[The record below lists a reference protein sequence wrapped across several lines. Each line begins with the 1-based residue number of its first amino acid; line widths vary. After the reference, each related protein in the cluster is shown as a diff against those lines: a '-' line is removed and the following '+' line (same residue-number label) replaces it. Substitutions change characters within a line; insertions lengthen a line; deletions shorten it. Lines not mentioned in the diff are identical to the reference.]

1 MSSNDQVIDN
11 DYELVEQADF
21 YQKYLPLIEP
31 NLTADD
37 VRVRSTDGLIGDL
50 LLEFKPSITDLNAVL
65 FQALRY
71 LSKFRIDG
79 QALPNNIL
87 LISYD
92 DQTAYYFKAKPYLS
106 TIGQVYT
113 GSASKGTHG
122 KLVAGKPVA
131 KWQYGKN
138 QLDEASMIKLMKDA
152 YQRDLDGN
160 QEWCP
165 VHIDSD
171 DIIGWATT
179 YYRENKGARKA
190 DFLGDD
196 SITGEIRDPRKLKGR
211 ILPYHGTDNEAFKYI
226 MDKLNDY
233 VERADLGAFYT
244 PVPYAE
250 KSNELVYDAIRRAQN
265 DPNTNDY
272 VIIDR
277 CAGTGNL
284 ESSLN
289 DNVPDDIVDKD
300 VLSHCI
306 INTYEYFEYKV
317 LKQRLGSKV
326 RYLIPPTAKFT
337 DGTVEGSNALSKDFL
352 DNPIINS
359 YLNND
364 KVNVIIYEN
373 PPFAET
379 TSIEHQ
385 KRGTG
390 KSSSKKWKQNYVTM
404 QAKKELKGAKSNDMS
419 NVFIWSAFKYYLRKP
434 SDSAVIFSPLKYW
447 KLGDDW
453 FNHQAGKALA
463 FNRKYFHANASTVN
477 TCIMWKNVK
486 AAPNDNGG
494 EQLKLVPYDIKDAKA
509 PNYDTGTLAKVNM
522 NGEKLIGKRVHNHF
536 SDTYYEERKESNDII
551 QQKEKPYPLQ
561 PKAIW
566 SAFNGL
572 EARDKKLTSNAKY
585 NPDIVCY
592 MKAGGTTYEN
602 ARSNTHFIR
611 NTEYDGHG
619 FHLRS
624 DNYLIKLPI
633 FAAGWWSSYLDD
645 WWKFGVYYRSGDG
658 VDKFNRDVKAGKLD
672 HWLNQVLFYTCLEN
686 YNKIRSLHGSDGR
699 WYYNELCLDNN
710 KGQVDDPNDKS
721 DNVTLAS
728 QQLSDFLKNLDDDEQ
743 IMYNLWLKIL
753 DEAKAT
759 ASYDKRKNYGIY
771 QINDELN
778 TSHKVKTARGREKKV
793 YDYPALNGDL
803 LTMRGLIKD
812 YYHSHIQENLFKYE
826 FIK

>member
-1 MSSNDQVIDN
+1 MSSNDQVIGN

-31 NLTADD
+31 SLTADD

-106 TIGQVYT
+106 TIEQVYT

-122 KLVAGKPVA
+122 KLVAGKPIS

-152 YQRDLDGN
+152 YQRDLDDN

-179 YYRENKGARKA
+179 YYQENKGARKA

-265 DPNTNDY
+265 DPDTDDY

-289 DNVPDDIVDKD
+289 DNVPDDIIDKD

-359 YLNND
+359 YMNND

-453 FNHQAGKALA
+453 FNYQAGKALA
-463 FNRKYFHANASTVN
+463 FNRKYFHTNSNSVVGSV
-477 TCIMWKNVK
+477 MWKNVP
-486 AAPNDNGG
+486 ANSTDNGG
-494 EQLKLVPYDIKDAKA
+494 ESLTLSPYDIEGAQA
-509 PNYDTGTLAKVNM
+509 PNYDTGKI
-522 NGEKLIGKRVHNHF
+522 KYIGQDVTGCRVHKHY
-536 SDTYYEERKESNDII
+536 SQAYYDEFDE
-551 QQKEKPYPLQ
+551 
-561 PKAIW
+561 
-566 SAFNGL
+566 
-572 EARDKKLTSNAKY
+572 
-585 NPDIVCY
+585 
-592 MKAGGTTYEN
+592 
-602 ARSNTHFIR
+602 
-611 NTEYDGHG
+611 
-619 FHLRS
+619 
-624 DNYLIKLPI
+624 
-633 FAAGWWSSYLDD
+633 
-645 WWKFGVYYRSGDG
+645 
-658 VDKFNRDVKAGKLD
+658 
-672 HWLNQVLFYTCLEN
+672 
-686 YNKIRSLHGSDGR
+686 
-699 WYYNELCLDNN
+699 
-710 KGQVDDPNDKS
+710 PND
-721 DNVTLAS
+721 VL
-728 QQLSDFLKNLDDDEQ
+728 
-743 IMYNLWLKIL
+743 
-753 DEAKAT
+753 
-759 ASYDKRKNYGIY
+759 
-771 QINDELN
+771 
-778 TSHKVKTARGREKKV
+778 
-793 YDYPALNGDL
+793 
-803 LTMRGLIKD
+803 
-812 YYHSHIQENLFKYE
+812 
-826 FIK
+826 

>member
-1 MSSNDQVIDN
+1 MSLNDQVIGN

-31 NLTADD
+31 SLTADD

-106 TIGQVYT
+106 TIEKVYT
-113 GSASKGTHG
+113 SSASKDTQG

-131 KWQYGKN
+131 KWEYSKN
-138 QLDEASMIKLMKDA
+138 QLDEASMIKLMKAA
-152 YQRDLDGN
+152 YQRDLDDN

-233 VERADLGAFYT
+233 VEQADLGAFYT

-265 DPNTNDY
+265 DSDTDDY

-289 DNVPDDIVDKD
+289 DNVPNDIVDKD

-364 KVNVIIYEN
+364 KTNVIIYEN

-390 KSSSKKWKQNYVTM
+390 KSSSKKWKQNYITM

-463 FNRKYFHANASTVN
+463 FNRKYFHTNSNSVVGSV
-477 TCIMWKNVK
+477 MWKNIP
-486 AAPNDNGG
+486 ANSSDNGG
-494 EQLKLVPYDIKDAKA
+494 ESLTLSPYDIEGAQA
-509 PNYDTGTLAKVNM
+509 PNYDTGKI
-522 NGEKLIGKRVHNHF
+522 KYIGQDVTGYRVHKHY
-536 SDTYYEERKESNDII
+536 SQVYYDEFDEPNDVL
-551 QQKEKPYPLQ
+551 QKKEKPYPLH

-566 SAFNGL
+566 SAFDGT
-572 EARDKKLTSNAKY
+572 EARDKSLRVTAKY
-585 NPDIVCY
+585 NPDIIGY
-592 MKAGGTTYEN
+592 LTAQSSSYQNAGAMT
-602 ARSNTHFIR
+602 RMMR
-611 NTEYDGHG
+611 NTIYNGNG
-619 FHLRS
+619 FHLRKS
-624 DNYLIKLPI
+624 NYLSKLPM
-633 FAAGWWSSYLDD
+633 FAAGWWSGYSNI
-645 WWKFGVYYRSGDG
+645 WWKFDVFYRSGDG
-658 VDKFNRDVKAGKLD
+658 ADKFNRDIKAGKLD

-686 YNKIRSLHGSDGR
+686 YNKIRSFHGSDGR

-710 KGQVDDPNDKS
+710 KGKVDDPNDKS

-728 QQLSDFLKNLDDDEQ
+728 QQLSSFLKNLDDDEQ
-743 IMYNLWLKIL
+743 TMYNLWLKIL
-753 DEAKAT
+753 DEAKTT

-778 TSHKVKTARGREKKV
+778 TSHKLKTARGHEKKV

-803 LTMRGLIKD
+803 LTMRELIKD
-812 YYHSHIQENLFKYE
+812 YYHSYIQENLFKYE

>member
-1 MSSNDQVIDN
+1 MSSNNQVIGN

-31 NLTADD
+31 SLTADD

-50 LLEFKPSITDLNAVL
+50 LLEFKPSIIDLNAVL

-106 TIGQVYT
+106 TIEQVYT

-152 YQRDLDGN
+152 YQRDLDDN

-265 DPNTNDY
+265 DPDTDDY

-463 FNRKYFHANASTVN
+463 FNRKYFHASTASVVAS
-477 TCIMWKNVK
+477 ILWKNIPAKVT
-486 AAPNDNGG
+486 DDGG
-494 EQLKLVPYDIKDAKA
+494 EHLALIPYDIENAKA
-509 PNYDTGTLAKVNM
+509 PNYDTGTIKQLNV
-522 NGEKLIGKRVHNHF
+522 KLVTSRVHKHY
-536 SDTYYEERKESNDII
+536 SDTIYDEINEPSDIV
-551 QQKEKPYPLQ
+551 QDKEKPYPLH

-566 SAFNGL
+566 SAFDGT
-572 EARDKKLTSNAKY
+572 EARDKNLRIKAKY
-585 NPDIVCY
+585 NSNIIAYLD
-592 MKAGGTTYEN
+592 AHAATYEN
-602 ARSNTHFIR
+602 VGAKNHLLR
-611 NTEYDGHG
+611 NTEYDGNG

-624 DNYLIKLPI
+624 YNYLTKLPI
-633 FAAGWWSSYLDD
+633 FAAGWCQGYDKD
-645 WWKFGVYYRSGDG
+645 WYHNSLYYRSGDG
-658 VDKFNRDVKAGKLD
+658 ADKFNRDVKAGKLD

-686 YNKIRSLHGSDGR
+686 YNKIRSLHGSDNR

-743 IMYNLWLKIL
+743 TMYNLWLKIL

-759 ASYDKRKNYGIY
+759 AGYDKRKNYGIY

-812 YYHSHIQENLFKYE
+812 YYHSHIQDNLFKYE